1 MGEATAF
8 TVSQAAE
15 VLGVSRQAVH
25 YLCKRGRLKWWLYG
39 SRMMISRRS
48 VYSYRDLRETLIAA
62 KARQE
67 AEARAKVEERER
79 RRGKAKEDGR
89 RWRK

>member
-1 MGEATAF
+1 MGATAF

-39 SRMMISRRS
+39 TRMLISRRS
-48 VYSYRDLRETLIAA
+48 VYSYRDLRETL
-62 KARQE
+62 ARVKQEQE
-67 AEARAKVEERER
+67 AEGRAKNEEMKRRRAKDAEGKER
-79 RRGKAKEDGR
+79 RYR
-89 RWRK
+89 R

>member
-1 MGEATAF
+1 MGQGTAF

-25 YLCKRGRLKWWLYG
+25 YLCKRGRLKWWLFG
-39 SRMMISRRS
+39 ARILISRRS
-48 VYSYRDLRETLIAA
+48 VYSYRDLKATLEAV

-67 AEARAKVEERER
+67 EEGRAKAEELQR
-79 RRGKAKEDGR
+79 RRTKAKEDGR